1 MTGGALKKVGETAVK
16 KVAQTTLKTPRAV
29 SAKEAPSIAPAK
41 ESSKTSMTPWRGW
54 LTDLLSK
61 QFGKE
66 RVEGWRRLIVYKPDD
81 IHDFNQ
87 IPKPSTKVPITKD
100 GKETAM
106 FRYPSPG
113 SQGEVRIPKTFD
125 LDEDPYDTAY
135 YKRDT
140 ARRYNNSDYTVEE
153 RMKLEMMN
161 DNDPDVLEMREKLAA
176 GPESSPGNQ
185 GRFATGP
192 SDFDPTGLRATMS
205 ANHAALEKSLDA
217 NMPDHV
223 STKNIYRRCIS
234 NMCVMFFVSLLF
246 VLYP

>member
-1 MTGGALKKVGETAVK
+1 MTGGALKKAGETAVK
-16 KVAQTTLKTPRAV
+16 KVAQTALREARAV

-41 ESSKTSMTPWRGW
+41 ESSKTTMTPWRGW
-54 LTDLLSK
+54 LTRVLSD
-61 QFGKE
+61 QFGAE
-66 RVEGWRRLIVYKPDD
+66 RVEAWRRLIVYKPDD

-100 GKETAM
+100 GSQTAM

-113 SQGEVRIPKTFD
+113 SQPAVRIPKDFEP
-125 LDEDPYDTAY
+125 DEDPYDTAY

-140 ARRYNNSDYTVEE
+140 ARRYQDSDYTPEE
-153 RMKLEMMN
+153 MIKLELMN
-161 DNDPDVLEMREKLAA
+161 DNDPDVIEMREKLAA
-176 GPESSPGNQ
+176 GPESSPGNK

-205 ANHAALEKSLDA
+205 ANHAALEKSLDE

-223 STKNIYRRCIS
+223 SNRPRVAMLVKS
-234 NMCVMFFVSLLF
+234 VVSRFL
-246 VLYP
+246 

>member
-1 MTGGALKKVGETAVK
+1 MTGGALKKAGETAVK
-16 KVAQTTLKTPRAV
+16 KVAQTTLREARAV

-41 ESSKTSMTPWRGW
+41 ESTKTSMTPWRGW
-54 LTDLLSK
+54 LTKLLSD
-61 QFGKE
+61 QFGAE
-66 RVEGWRRLIVYKPDD
+66 RVEAWRRLIVYKPDD

-100 GKETAM
+100 GSQTAM

-113 SQGEVRIPKTFD
+113 SQGPVRVPRDFEP
-125 LDEDPYDTAY
+125 DEDPYDTAY

-140 ARRYNNSDYTVEE
+140 ARRYEDSDFTPEE
-153 RMKLEMMN
+153 MIKLELMN
-161 DNDPDVLEMREKLAA
+161 DNDPDVIEMREKLAA
-176 GPESSPGNQ
+176 GPESSPGNK

-205 ANHAALEKSLDA
+205 ANHAALEKSLDE

-223 STKNIYRRCIS
+223 SYHTEGRKTCENGCLTA
-234 NMCVMFFVSLLF
+234 FVTL
-246 VLYP
+246 VAGT